1 MPDTVK
7 TVKRLKRS
15 ALMHYLQSAIS
26 AEIMTS
32 QSWYKVG
39 KDVQDL
45 SINLNPDIEQFKN
58 ILDESRANDNG
69 YQAEADVDTYFADP
83 SDGAWYELIKDIAMN
98 RKTGDDCMTILLEVL
113 VDKTSGPYDAWTEA
127 VMIKPQSYGGAPGGV
142 RIPYKILYCGGR
154 KGGTVTFDPE
164 TGAPTFTE
172 TPIV

>member
-1 MPDTVK
+1 MPD

-15 ALMHYLQSAIS
+15 ALIHFIQTAFSAAILD
-26 AEIMTS
+26 S

-69 YQAEADVDTYFADP
+69 YQPDADVDTYFADP
-83 SDGAWYELIKDIAMN
+83 SDGAWYERVKDIAMN
-98 RKTGDDCMTILLEVL
+98 RKTGDDCMTVLLEVL
-113 VDKTSGPYDAWTEA
+113 VDKTSGPYDAWAET

-154 KGGTVTFDPE
+154 KKGTVTFDSE

-172 TPIV
+172 TAAV

>member
-1 MPDTVK
+1 MPD

-15 ALMHYLQSAIS
+15 ALIHFLQTAFLATIL
-26 AEIMTS
+26 TP

-69 YQAEADVDTYFADP
+69 YQPDADVDTYFADP
-83 SDGAWYELIKDIAMN
+83 SDGAWYERVKDIAMN
-98 RKTGDDCMTILLEVL
+98 RKTGDDCMTVLLEVL
-113 VDKTSGPYDAWTEA
+113 VDKTSGPYDAWAET

-154 KGGTVTFDPE
+154 KKGTVTFDSE

-172 TPIV
+172 TAAV